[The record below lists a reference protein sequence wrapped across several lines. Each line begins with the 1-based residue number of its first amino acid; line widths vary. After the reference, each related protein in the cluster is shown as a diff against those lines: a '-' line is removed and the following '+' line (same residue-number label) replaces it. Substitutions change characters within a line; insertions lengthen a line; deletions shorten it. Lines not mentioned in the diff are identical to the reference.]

1 MGRDARPLPPTEQR
15 PRLTLHSAQQGGP
28 ARRLGHGALAGRG
41 GDGGLRRAAPGA
53 VAGDVLARRK
63 WLRKPHAIVAQVM
76 ERAGDSGRAEELRV
90 QNAIAMLLHLCR
102 LHGVALRHMEA
113 KLDDV
118 VDAAFHT
125 CAWRIG
131 RAALD
136 HRATTVEEAARY
148 GREVVLRDAARAH
161 SLRAQA
167 VRAAKT
173 ARSVRYTL
181 T

>member
-1 MGRDARPLPPTEQR
+1 
-15 PRLTLHSAQQGGP
+15 
-28 ARRLGHGALAGRG
+28 
-41 GDGGLRRAAPGA
+41 
-53 VAGDVLARRK
+53 
-63 WLRKPHAIVAQVM
+63 M

-102 LHGVALRHMEA
+102 LHEVALRHMEA

-136 HRATTVEEAARY
+136 HRATTVEEAARF
-148 GREVVLRDAARAH
+148 GREAVLRDAARAH

-167 VRAAKT
+167 VRAARA
-173 ARSVRYTL
+173 ARSVRDTL
-181 T
+181 TVLLASRRPASSCGRIAAWRCSRSLRRCSATACRAGA